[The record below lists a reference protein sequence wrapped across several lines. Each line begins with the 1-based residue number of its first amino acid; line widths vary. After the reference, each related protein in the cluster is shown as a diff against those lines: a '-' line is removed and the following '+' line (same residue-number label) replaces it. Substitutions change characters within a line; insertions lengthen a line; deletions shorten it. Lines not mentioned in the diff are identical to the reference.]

1 MTAIAS
7 VDLGARQ
14 RGRTAV
20 VTGGARGIGAAIA
33 ARLVAEGGRVVIA
46 DRDGDAAAATAERL
60 GERASA
66 HTVDVT
72 QAEQLAGLVAA
83 VVERHGRLDVW
94 VNNAAHAR
102 YEFAV
107 DLSQEDWEYTI
118 GISLTGV
125 FLGSQAAAR
134 QMLAQGG
141 GGKIVNVSSISAV
154 VGLARTAAYGASKGG
169 VDGLTHVMA
178 VELAHDDI
186 QVNAVAP
193 GPIRTEFFEEVV
205 SPEGI
210 RKREERVALGRLGSP
225 EDVAAAVAFLASSDA
240 DWMTGEVVR
249 VDGGYTVLG
258 AMERRA

>member
-1 MTAIAS
+1 MTDGATM
-7 VDLGARQ
+7 DLSTRLG
-14 RGRTAV
+14 GRACV

-33 ARLVAEGGRVVIA
+33 ARLLAEGAHVVLA
-46 DRDGDAAAATAERL
+46 DRDGDAAAVTAERL

-66 HTVDVT
+66 HRVDVT
-72 QAEQLAGLVAA
+72 SADDLAELVAA
-83 VVERHGRLDVW
+83 MTERHGRLDVW

-134 QMLAQGG
+134 QMLVQGS
-141 GGKIVNVSSISAV
+141 GKIVNISSISAV
-154 VGLARTAAYGASKGG
+154 VGLARTAAYASSKGG

-178 VELAHDDI
+178 VELAPHNI
-186 QVNAVAP
+186 QVNGVAP
-193 GPIRTEFFEEVV
+193 GPVRTEFFEEVV
-205 SPEGI
+205 SADGI
-210 RKREERVALGRLGSP
+210 RRREERIALGRLGRP
-225 EDVAAAVAFLASSDA
+225 EDIAGAVAFLASADS

-249 VDGGYTVLG
+249 VDGGYSILG
-258 AMERRA
+258 AMEHRA